1 MTKEAGCRAIERL
14 LAGGED
20 GVLTTAER
28 GLVEGHLRECARC
41 RAFAAD
47 RAAIRREIAAVPWP
61 ALSDELDR
69 RTRRALRPNGAGE
82 RAAAVPAWVLVALAV
97 VTIFTGIWLALSLA
111 DVTPETTLADLPVA
125 GLAAVIVI
133 AQNALMLFFA
143 PVVLRTTRARR
154 EGARRAV

>member
-1 MTKEAGCRAIERL
+1 MTKEAGCRTIERL
-14 LAGGED
+14 LAAGEA
-20 GVLTTAER
+20 GELTAAER
-28 GLVEGHLRECARC
+28 GFVEGHLRGCARC

-47 RAAIRREIAAVPWP
+47 RAAIRREAASAPWP

-69 RTRRALRPNGAGE
+69 RTRRRMRTEEAGA
-82 RAAAVPAWVLVALAV
+82 AAAVPAWVLVALAV
-97 VTIFTGIWLALSLA
+97 VTIFTGFWLAVALA
-111 DVTPETTLADLPVA
+111 DVTPGTTLAELPVA

-143 PVVLRTTRARR
+143 PVVLRTYRARR